1 MGAMRRQRPFCSA
14 RSNGGSTRS
23 SAPYLGIRDRRP
35 SSLVLLKFC
44 EKHWHSAQAAVVIP
58 GAGCVNDRVGYLAA
72 DAPVIASLRHGA
84 TCAEAENINKPQE
97 PGMLRPHGWFKPSLD
112 LLKPEARF
120 ARALVELD
128 SWHAVA
134 PQICF
139 RHGTLYPNAPSRSG
153 REPPRV

>member
-1 MGAMRRQRPFCSA
+1 MRRQRPFRSA

-23 SAPYLGIRDRRP
+23 SAPHLGVRDRQA
-35 SSLVLLKFC
+35 SSLVLLKFYG
-44 EKHWHSAQAAVVIP
+44 KHWHSAQAAVVIP

-97 PGMLRPHGWFKPSLD
+97 PGMPHPHGWFKQSLD
-112 LLKPEARF
+112 LLKPEARL

-128 SWHAVA
+128 SRHAVA
-134 PQICF
+134 PQICS
-139 RHGTLYPNAPSRSG
+139 RHGTL
-153 REPPRV
+153 